1 MVRLEPRRAHPVLP
15 RLRTHLAARRLLQ
28 DPGRAWRRTARSVQ
42 ERQHRVGLLPEA
54 VAPGT
59 RAAREGGRPADV
71 RPLQGRCGMS
81 ALAVSS
87 RTATLYEMADELGM
101 LLDSLDLTAEGSPE
115 GAERDRK
122 STRLN

>member
-1 MVRLEPRRAHPVLP
+1 MVRLEPRRAHPVFP
-15 RLRTHLAARRLLQ
+15 RHGTHLAARRLLQ

-59 RAAREGGRPADV
+59 RAAREGGRPAAV

-87 RTATLYEMADELGM
+87 KTATLYEMADGTGM
-101 LLDSLDLTAEGSPE
+101 LLDSLDLTAEEIGRASCR
-115 GAERDRK
+115 ERV
-122 STRLN
+122 